1 MRVVRDE
8 LEKLG
13 YTVEEVTLGSAKI
26 QEEPG
31 KEDMEKIKKVLE
43 REGFE
48 ILDRRNEQ
56 IIEEIKNLVVDAV
69 HYNKG
74 KKEDE
79 NYSEYI
85 SRNLKLDYKYL
96 SNLFSSMEGI
106 TIEKFVILQKIEKVK
121 ELIVYD
127 NYSLSEIAFEMDYS
141 STAHLSRQFK
151 DVTGLTPS
159 QFKSLAENNRNPID
173 RVT

>member
-26 QEEPG
+26 TEEPG
-31 KEDMEKIKKVLE
+31 KEDMEKIKIVLE
-43 REGFE
+43 KEGFE

-74 KKEDE
+74 KEDGE

-159 QFKSLAENNRNPID
+159 QFKSLTENNRNPID